1 MCGRYVLTTPFSVL
15 VALYNLTAGR
25 PNLQPRW
32 NIAPTQAV
40 PVIRRDGEGN
50 AVALLRWG
58 LIPAW
63 VKDPKAGPPLINARA
78 ETVASKPSFRDAYRK
93 RRCIVPADGWYEW
106 QREGKAKQPWYYAS
120 LGGEPFAFAGL
131 WERWKDAATG
141 ESSESCTIIT
151 VAANSLAVNVHDRMP
166 AILKPE
172 DMETWLGGS
181 DEAALAACLAPFPSE
196 GMTARMVSSRVNA
209 VRNDD
214 AACLDPPEPA
224 AAAEPPKPAPPPP
237 PKQPSLF

>member
-1 MCGRYVLTTPFSVL
+1 MCGRFVLTVPFSAL
-15 VALYNLTAGR
+15 VDLYNLTAGR

-40 PVIRRDGEGN
+40 AAIRREEAGN
-50 AVALLRWG
+50 AIALLRWG

-78 ETVASKPSFRDAYRK
+78 ETVAQKPSFRDAFRK

-106 QREGKAKQPWYYAS
+106 QREGKTKQPWYYAS

-131 WERWKDAATG
+131 WERWKDPKSG
-141 ESSESCTIIT
+141 ETVESCAIIT
-151 VAANSLAVNVHDRMP
+151 VAANALAVNVHDRMP
-166 AILKPE
+166 AILRPE
-172 DMETWLGGS
+172 DVGAWLEGS
-181 DEAALAACLAPFPSE
+181 DEAALTALLAPFPPE
-196 GMTARMVSSRVNA
+196 AMTARMVGPHVNA

-214 AACLDPPEPA
+214 PACLDPP
-224 AAAEPPKPAPPPP
+224 AAEAPPKPPR
-237 PKQPSLF
+237 QPSLF